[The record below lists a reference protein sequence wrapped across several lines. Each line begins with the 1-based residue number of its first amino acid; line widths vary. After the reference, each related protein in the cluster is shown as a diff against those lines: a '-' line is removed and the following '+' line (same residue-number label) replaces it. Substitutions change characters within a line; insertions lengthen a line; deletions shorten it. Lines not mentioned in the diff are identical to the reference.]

1 VGSRASKGGRSNRP
15 WSQQAGY
22 TPPGRFLRLLGVEA
36 PDLASRC
43 SPRLAKAIYHAIKD
57 KWSAVALIERH
68 RAHKSSNVADVLA
81 EHHHAWVRRELA
93 RAFANPEVERPKR

>member
-1 VGSRASKGGRSNRP
+1 
-15 WSQQAGY
+15 
-22 TPPGRFLRLLGVEA
+22 VEA